1 MSCNYQILP
10 GRSGW
15 HLKSEG
21 AGTAISHHE
30 SLDEAVRIG
39 SAAARRRNVD
49 LLVQDE
55 DGEVRRVDCVE
66 AN

>member
-1 MSCNYQILP
+1 MPCNYQVLP

-21 AGTAISHHE
+21 AGTAISYHE
-30 SLDEAVRIG
+30 SLDEALRIG
-39 SAAARRRNVD
+39 SAAARRCNVE